1 MLLFIFSILG
11 MVIGLTWMRLS
22 LSHLL
27 RHRLSRRLAKL
38 SDSPCFG
45 FVFGI
50 LSAVLLQGST
60 AVTLLTIGLVS
71 SRILTFPQSIAILLG
86 ANVGTCSTI
95 PLLLSLPL
103 DIIPLLRPY
112 LVVAIIIF
120 HLIPRTRPLGGAIGG
135 LCLMLLG
142 FDTLHQAGGTFL
154 QQSQLLALLDYADT
168 SPAIAIGCG
177 SLLTFALQSA
187 SSSTLLLTALCEE
200 NLLAPHTIC
209 YLVYGNNIGSCLS
222 SVLISSAAPIAG
234 KMTALAN
241 LLLNIGGTLLFLPL
255 TNVFTHLAA
264 NLIINP
270 SEQLVFYHTIFNL
283 ISALLLLPFIQPY
296 ANLIEWL
303 CIKRKA

>member
-1 MLLFIFSILG
+1 MLLFIFGLLG

-22 LSHLL
+22 LSNLL
-27 RHRLSRRLAKL
+27 RHRLSRHLAEL

-50 LSAVLLQGST
+50 LCAIFLQGST

-86 ANVGTCSTI
+86 ANVGTCSTV
-95 PLLLSLPL
+95 PLLLALPL
-103 DIIPLLRPY
+103 DSVILLRPY
-112 LVVAIIIF
+112 LAVSIIIL
-120 HLIPRTRPLGGAIGG
+120 HLIPSTRPLGGTIGG

-142 FDTLHQAGGTFL
+142 FTTLQQAGSTLF

-187 SSSTLLLTALCEE
+187 SSSTLLLTAFCEE
-200 NLLAPHTIC
+200 SLLAPHTIC

-222 SVLISSAAPIAG
+222 SVLVSSAAPLAG

-241 LLLNIGGTLLFLPL
+241 LLLNISGTLLFLPL
-255 TNVFTHLAA
+255 TDVFTHLAA
-264 NLIINP
+264 NLIITP
-270 SEQLVFYHTIFNL
+270 SEQLVFYHTMFNL
-283 ISALLLLPFIQPY
+283 ISALLLLPFTHSY
-296 ANLIEWL
+296 AHFIEWL
-303 CIKRKA
+303 CIKKKA

>member
-1 MLLFIFSILG
+1 MLLFIFGLVG

-22 LSHLL
+22 LSNLL
-27 RHRLSRRLAKL
+27 RHRLSRRLAEL

-45 FVFGI
+45 FLLGI
-50 LSAVLLQGST
+50 LCAALLQGSS

-95 PLLLSLPL
+95 PLLLALPL
-103 DIIPLLRPY
+103 DSIIFLRPY
-112 LVVAIIIF
+112 LAILIIIF
-120 HLIPRTRPLGGAIGG
+120 YLIPRTRPLGGAIGG

-142 FDTLHQAGGTFL
+142 FDTLQQAGNSFL
-154 QQSQLLALLDYADT
+154 QQSQLLTLLDYADT
-168 SPAIAIGCG
+168 NPTIAIGCG

-187 SSSTLLLTALCEE
+187 SSSTLLLTALYEE
-200 NLLAPHTIC
+200 SLLAPHTVC

-222 SVLISSAAPIAG
+222 SVLVSSAAPPAG

-255 TNVFTHLAA
+255 TDVFMHLAT
-264 NLIINP
+264 NLSLAP
-270 SEQLVFYHTIFNL
+270 SEQLVFYHTMFNL
-283 ISALLLLPFIQPY
+283 ISALLLLPFTHSY
-296 ANLIEWL
+296 AQLIEWL
-303 CIKRKA
+303 CKRGKA